1 MFLFWINLKFYNL
14 CFFWKYL
21 FFFVVV
27 DVIYIFDDVISG
39 SKIIEGFILIIDLV
53 GLFIVFVV
61 IFLK

>member
-1 MFLFWINLKFYNL
+1 MFLYWINFKFYNL

-27 DVIYIFDDVISG
+27 DVIYIFDDVISR

-53 GLFIVFVV
+53 SLFIVFVV